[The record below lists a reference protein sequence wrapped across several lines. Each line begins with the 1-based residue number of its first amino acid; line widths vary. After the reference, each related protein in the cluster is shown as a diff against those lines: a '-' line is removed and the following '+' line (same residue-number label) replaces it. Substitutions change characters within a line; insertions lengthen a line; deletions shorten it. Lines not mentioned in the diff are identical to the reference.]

1 VLLRL
6 DHVASFIVDA
16 YHSVMRLGS
25 IADTPHMT
33 LVLLP
38 FNVAM
43 LAAQIRDTG
52 YLQVCYR
59 RNRF

>member
-1 VLLRL
+1 MCL
-6 DHVASFIVDA
+6 DHVAHVIVNA
-16 YHSVMRLGS
+16 NHGIVRLGS

-33 LVLLP
+33 LVFLP

-52 YLQVCYR
+52 YPQVCYR

>member
-1 VLLRL
+1 
-6 DHVASFIVDA
+6 
-16 YHSVMRLGS
+16 MRLGS

-33 LVLLP
+33 LVFLP
-38 FNVAM
+38 LNVAM

-52 YLQVCYR
+52 YGQVCYR